1 MKKVKI
7 ENTKKGAPIKRLI
20 AYFIDW
26 YLSALCF
33 SFAVVM
39 ITSIVQ
45 KELIVENQ
53 LANLPLMAAFIAL
66 VLGTLLTVLYFLL
79 PTWLMKEKYAG
90 QTIGKMIMKLRIVKD
105 DGSPVDLKALI
116 IRCFIG
122 LILIEGT
129 LNSAS
134 NALRTFIS
142 MLAGNTVS
150 QVILTLELAITF
162 LSIVLMFARPE
173 GKMLHDIL
181 AKTKVI
187 EAE

>member
-79 PTWLMKEKYAG
+79 PTWLMKWTDNW
-90 QTIGKMIMKLRIVKD
+90 QD
-105 DGSPVDLKALI
+105 DNETEN
-116 IRCFIG
+116 C
-122 LILIEGT
+122 
-129 LNSAS
+129 
-134 NALRTFIS
+134 
-142 MLAGNTVS
+142 
-150 QVILTLELAITF
+150 
-162 LSIVLMFARPE
+162 
-173 GKMLHDIL
+173 
-181 AKTKVI
+181 
-187 EAE
+187 

>member
-1 MKKVKI
+1 M
-7 ENTKKGAPIKRLI
+7 
-20 AYFIDW
+20 
-26 YLSALCF
+26 
-33 SFAVVM
+33 
-39 ITSIVQ
+39 
-45 KELIVENQ
+45 
-53 LANLPLMAAFIAL
+53 
-66 VLGTLLTVLYFLL
+66 
-79 PTWLMKEKYAG
+79 
-90 QTIGKMIMKLRIVKD
+90 
-105 DGSPVDLKALI
+105 
-116 IRCFIG
+116 
-122 LILIEGT
+122 ILIEGT

-142 MLAGNTVS
+142 MLAVNAVS

>member
-7 ENTKKGAPIKRLI
+7 ASNKKGAPIKRLI

-45 KELIVENQ
+45 KELIIENQ

-66 VLGTLLTVLYFLL
+66 VLGMLLTVLYFLL
-79 PTWLMKEKYAG
+79 PTLLMKEKYAG
-90 QTIGKMIMKLRIVKD
+90 QTIGKMIMKLRVVKD
-105 DGSPVDLKALI
+105 DDSPVNLKALI
-116 IRCFIG
+116 IRYFIG

-142 MLAGNTVS
+142 MLAGNVVS
-150 QVILTLELAITF
+150 QTVLTLELAITF
-162 LSIVLMFARPE
+162 LSIVLMFVRPE
-173 GKMLHDIL
+173 GNMLHDIL